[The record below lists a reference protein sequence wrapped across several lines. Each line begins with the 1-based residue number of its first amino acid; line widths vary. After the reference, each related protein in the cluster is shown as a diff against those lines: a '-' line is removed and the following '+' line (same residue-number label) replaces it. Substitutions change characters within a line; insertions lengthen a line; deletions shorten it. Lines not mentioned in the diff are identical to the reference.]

1 MRWGSHGR
9 LNLIGALAWG
19 KEKRTLH
26 FELVEESVKS
36 EHVLPS
42 STNSPVTLAETN

>member
-9 LNLIGALAWG
+9 LNLIGALAWS

-26 FELVEESVKS
+26 FELVDESVKS
-36 EHVLPS
+36 AHV
-42 STNSPVTLAETN
+42 VAFIDKLARDASAD

>member
-36 EHVLPS
+36 RTHELTRRFPIYS
-42 STNSPVTLAETN
+42 